1 VIRKHVYFLKFF
13 LAIKA
18 RVLCA
23 HCALRQSMSIV
34 VAEVVKVLLE
44 TMQNL
49 LVDGVLLSLLK
60 FAYAL
65 MINVQIF
72 FCYLV

>member
-1 VIRKHVYFLKFF
+1 
-13 LAIKA
+13 
-18 RVLCA
+18 
-23 HCALRQSMSIV
+23 MSIV